1 MTIVV
6 LLILA
11 GITINLL
18 FSETGLF
25 NKAQSAEDAYKIG
38 ELKDRISTIILDWE
52 IDKKLPNTTGDE
64 NKRNIRR
71 HVG

>member
-25 NKAQSAEDAYKIG
+25 NKAQNAEDAYKIG

-71 HVG
+71 LVG

>member
-1 MTIVV
+1 M
-6 LLILA
+6 
-11 GITINLL
+11 L

-71 HVG
+71 LVG

>member
-1 MTIVV
+1 MV

-18 FSETGLF
+18 FSDTGLLK
-25 NKAQSAEDAYKIG
+25 KAQSAEDAYKIG

-71 HVG
+71 LVG